1 LRECARALR
10 RATILAVELVARG
23 GVEINRSAE
32 EVYDYLADMRNEP
45 KWLPGASGVHLTT
58 PEPIAAGSRFEGTY
72 ARAGKVLCELTDFD
86 RPRRL
91 TIHGEASAMS
101 FDDTITLTAVDAG
114 TKLAAEMR
122 TVPKGV
128 FKLVAPMM
136 SRVINK
142 QFQANWDHLKIVL
155 EGS

>member
-1 LRECARALR
+1 M
-10 RATILAVELVARG
+10 ILAVELVARG

-45 KWLPGASGVHLTT
+45 QWLSGASGVHLTT

-72 ARAGKVLCELTDFD
+72 ARAGKVLCELADFD

-101 FDDTITLTAVDAG
+101 FEDTIILTAVEAG
-114 TKLAAEMR
+114 TRLAAEMR
-122 TVPKGV
+122 TVPKGI
-128 FKLVAPMM
+128 FKLAAPMM